1 MHAQL
6 LRGFALVA
14 TVTRKRLQDVLLLEL
29 THRVSIGN
37 AGSAHLED
45 EVGKFAFHSRSLP
58 FLRDASGPKQKSAV
72 NKLDH
77 HTFLV

>member
-1 MHAQL
+1 MHAEL
-6 LRGFALVA
+6 FRRLALVS
-14 TVTRKRLQDVLLLEL
+14 TVTRKHLQDVLLLEL
-29 THRVSIGN
+29 THCVSIGN
-37 AGSAHLED
+37 ACTAHLED